1 MEKHE
6 DRLMDLEAIEAEL
19 GELAVVEELPDR
31 DAPFVAKREQLV
43 KWLIS

>member
-1 MEKHE
+1 MEKYE

-31 DAPFVAKREQLV
+31 DAPFVAKREKLV
-43 KWLIS
+43 SWLVS